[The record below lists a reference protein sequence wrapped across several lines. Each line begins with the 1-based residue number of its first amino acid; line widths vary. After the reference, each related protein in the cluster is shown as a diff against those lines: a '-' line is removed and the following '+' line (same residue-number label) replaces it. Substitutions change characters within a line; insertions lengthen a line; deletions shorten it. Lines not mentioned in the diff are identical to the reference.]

1 MMIKGDDPIR
11 KKGIVLIIV
20 LLVFIVFSVAG
31 LVLFF
36 LSTNQLNK
44 MKVLEAE
51 TKSHYLAYS
60 GVELAFDYVLESH
73 DGSSTIL
80 YGTLSEDS
88 QTDSFEILHRTP
100 DSTSFEY
107 IRNDIEEN
115 MNLFGDSNIIV
126 AVYPIPGGFRFVS
139 KGRVNDVEKIITVE
153 RNLFFGGM
161 SLADLDYALFTV
173 GEDNSLTLQGAK
185 TTIAGDVG
193 TNSDAYDYD
202 DFEGVITGV
211 FTPGLEL
218 EFILP
223 DFPDYA
229 TNTDLTVTQHSS
241 FTIDASSG
249 YNDITVSE
257 SGILYIDTGTSTS
270 NFISIV
276 CNTMS
281 LGSIHEVGASKAIF
295 YLNEG
300 FTFGGDGT
308 LEGDIT
314 FISAGDVSINNTSGD
329 ALNLAVYAPNSEISL
344 SGNSTITGSF
354 VGDVINVGGNSIV
367 SFKSVTDGLDFIDIT
382 DSQGDLL
389 AIANIWSR

>member
-73 DGSSTIL
+73 DSSSTIIF
-80 YGTLSEDS
+80 GTLSENS
-88 QTDSFEILHRTP
+88 ETDNFQILHRTP

-115 MNLFGDSNIIV
+115 MNLFGNSNIIV
-126 AVYPIPGGFRFVS
+126 AIYPISGGFRFVS

-161 SLADLDYALFTV
+161 SLADLDYAIFTV
-173 GEDNSLTLQGAK
+173 GEDDSISLKGNF
-185 TTIAGDVG
+185 TTIFGDVG
-193 TNSDAYDYD
+193 TNSDEYEFD
-202 DFEGVITGV
+202 DFEDHIIGT
-211 FTPGLEL
+211 FTPGLQL

-223 DFPDYA
+223 EFPNYA
-229 TNTDLTVTQHSS
+229 TNTDINVTQHS
-241 FTIDASSG
+241 FYTIDASSG

-257 SGILYIDTGTSTS
+257 SGVLIIDTGDSTT
-270 NFISIV
+270 NYISIV

-281 LGSIHEVGASKAIF
+281 LGSIHEIGASKAIF
-295 YLNEG
+295 YVYDG

-314 FISAGDVSINNTSGD
+314 FISAGDVSISNTSGEE
-329 ALNLAVYAPNSEISL
+329 LNLAVYAPNSEITL
-344 SGNSTITGSF
+344 TGNSTITGSF
-354 VGDVINVGGNSIV
+354 IGEVVNVTGNSIV
-367 SFKSVTDGLDFIDIT
+367 SFRNVTDGLDFIDIT
-382 DSQGDLL
+382 DSEGDLL

>member
-31 LVLFF
+31 LTLFF

-44 MKVLEAE
+44 MKVIEAE

-88 QTDSFEILHRTP
+88 QTDSFEILHRNP

-115 MNLFGDSNIIV
+115 MNIFGDSNIIV
-126 AVYPIPGGFRFVS
+126 AVYPISGGFRFVS
-139 KGRVNDVEKIITVE
+139 KGRVNNVEKIITVE
-153 RNLFFGGM
+153 RNLFYGGM
-161 SLADLDYALFTV
+161 SLADLDYAIFTV
-173 GEDNSLTLQGAK
+173 GEGNSLSLVGNK
-185 TTIAGDVG
+185 TTINGDVG
-193 TNSDAYDYD
+193 TNSDEYDYD
-202 DFEGVITGV
+202 DFAGKVTGV

-218 EFILP
+218 EFVLP
-223 DFPDYA
+223 EFPDYA
-229 TNTDLTVTQHSS
+229 TNTNITVPNHSS
-241 FTIDASSG
+241 YTIDASSG

-257 SGILYIDTGTSTS
+257 SGILYVDTGTSTS
-270 NFISIV
+270 NYISIV

-295 YLNEG
+295 YVNEG
-300 FTFGGDGT
+300 FNFAGSGT

-329 ALNLAVYAPNSEISL
+329 QLNLAVYAPNSEISL

-354 VGDVINVGGNSIV
+354 IGDVVDVGGNSIV

-382 DSQGDLL
+382 DAQGDLL